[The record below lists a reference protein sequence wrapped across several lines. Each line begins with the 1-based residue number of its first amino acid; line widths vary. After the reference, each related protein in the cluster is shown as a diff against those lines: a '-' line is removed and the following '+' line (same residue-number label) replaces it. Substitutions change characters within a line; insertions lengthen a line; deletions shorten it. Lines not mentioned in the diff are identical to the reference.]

1 MGPALSRKI
10 MSVLSQ
16 AESGD
21 EDERTRYEITG
32 IKGRVKSRARTGH
45 RRNRNITIGIN
56 SVPRSASF
64 RHLPGV
70 SYRRP
75 TSFFHPLARRPSSAK
90 INRRFA
96 IKISHGDSPAASRLK
111 IPSSSAEAA
120 AATAVV
126 VMAMADPTND
136 GNNYAISEN
145 ARAQPDEFSRPG
157 YISTRIIKIFRRPVL
172 DRASVLFSVV
182 FIQPPYK
189 RSKTENKVPSMRL

>member
-1 MGPALSRKI
+1 

-126 VMAMADPTND
+126 VMAMADPAND

-145 ARAQPDEFSRPG
+145 ARAQPG
-157 YISTRIIKIFRRPVL
+157 RILSAGLYLNADYKNF
-172 DRASVLFSVV
+172 
-182 FIQPPYK
+182 PPAG
-189 RSKTENKVPSMRL
+189 T